1 MIEINLLPNTYRRRI
16 NVAAYLGEL
25 FPYIIIAAMAV
36 VFFNLIFGLVVVKKA
51 IDERNAQS
59 LWKKQVSSYR
69 KIESLKKEV
78 NSLKAEYNSLNQMV
92 YPDLPFSET
101 MFILY
106 NKLLPNI
113 WFKDIDFNQERLLVK
128 GTALDFEADAA
139 LSVKE
144 YTDRLRDSD
153 IIKRF
158 PVITISSQV
167 MRKVKDKNVVYF
179 ELEMKNEKK

>member
-1 MIEINLLPNTYRRRI
+1 MIEINLLPHTYRRRI
-16 NVAAYLGEL
+16 NITAYLGEL
-25 FPYIIIAAMAV
+25 FPYIVIAAIAM
-36 VFFNLIFGLVVVKKA
+36 VFLNLIFGLIMAKKA

-59 LWKKQVSSYR
+59 LWEKQIPVYR

-78 NSLKAEYNSLNQMV
+78 NSLRAEYSSLNQLI
-92 YPDLPFSET
+92 YSDLPFSEA

-106 NKLLPNI
+106 DKLLPNI
-113 WFKDIDFNQERLLVK
+113 WFKEMDFNQGRLLVK
-128 GTALDFEADAA
+128 GTALDFETDAA

-144 YTDRLRDSD
+144 YTERLRNSD

-158 PVITISSQV
+158 PLIAISSQV
-167 MRKVKDKNVVYF
+167 MKKVKDKNVVYF